1 MIAPT
6 LSSVKA
12 FNELHFLSCGQVGLC
27 LARLAKKFAVLV
39 QGVLESPL
47 MHGRKDQKNAN
58 ESGNTISGELDEQA
72 LTRDLKRFV
81 EESELSIPKIASE
94 MGVLSATLTMW
105 IAGTTKPSRRELLA
119 IKSFLERRK

>member
-1 MIAPT
+1 
-6 LSSVKA
+6 
-12 FNELHFLSCGQVGLC
+12 
-27 LARLAKKFAVLV
+27 
-39 QGVLESPL
+39 

-94 MGVLSATLTMW
+94 LGVFSATLSMW
-105 IAGTTKPSRRELLA
+105 IAGTTKPPRTGLLA
-119 IKSFLERRK
+119 IKSFLERRD